1 MPNPSQNITLVAIA
15 DRLEEAAHT
24 LRRLP
29 KVTVQGFKS
38 NWPPTVNEFHE
49 AYGYNEAEVRLGP
62 PSARHISEMDEAL
75 QWMLLLTVDPEYTR
89 KLVWL
94 RANGVRWKAIQR
106 RFPHSR
112 TKLYTD
118 WRNSIYTM
126 LLGLQ
131 RMVNPGTAS

>member
-1 MPNPSQNITLVAIA
+1 MRQALTMTATA

-24 LRRLP
+24 LRLP

-75 QWMLLLTVDPEYTR
+75 QWMMLLTLDTEYTR
-89 KLVWL
+89 KP
-94 RANGVRWKAIQR
+94 RDGR
-106 RFPHSR
+106 R
-112 TKLYTD
+112 T
-118 WRNSIYTM
+118 
-126 LLGLQ
+126 
-131 RMVNPGTAS
+131 